1 MPDARWW
8 DWHDRCRID
17 RVVDGD
23 TVLATFWT
31 DLGFYG
37 KAEITAMVRLA
48 GLDAPEL
55 RAADPVLRTRARAS
69 KAALE
74 AMLPPGTVCSART
87 ARDGDRYGRW
97 LAVLTLADGTDV
109 NAALLV
115 EGHARP
121 YEGGSRG

>member
-1 MPDARWW
+1 M
-8 DWHDRCRID
+8 
-17 RVVDGD
+17 DGD
-23 TVLATFWT
+23 TVRAAFVT

-37 KAEITAMVRLA
+37 KAEITTMVRLA

-55 RAADPVLRTRARAS
+55 RAADPGQRGRAREA

-74 AMLPPGTVCSART
+74 AMLPRGTVCSART

-109 NAALLV
+109 NARLLA

-121 YEGGSRG
+121 YDGGARG

>member
-1 MPDARWW
+1 MPDAGWW
-8 DWHDRCRID
+8 DWPARCRVE

-23 TVLATFWT
+23 TVVATFIT

-37 KAEITAMVRLA
+37 KAQITAMVRLA
-48 GLDAPEL
+48 GLDTPEL
-55 RAADPVLRTRARAS
+55 RAPDSAVRTRARTA

-109 NAALLV
+109 NAALLR
-115 EGHARP
+115 EGLARP
-121 YEGGSRG
+121 YDGGARG

>member
-1 MPDARWW
+1 MPDAEWW
-8 DWHDRCRID
+8 NWINRCRVE

-23 TVLATFWT
+23 TIRAAFVT

-55 RAADPVLRTRARAS
+55 RASDPALRTRARAS

-97 LAVLTLADGTDV
+97 LAVLTLGDGTDV
-109 NAALLV
+109 NAALLR
-115 EGHARP
+115 EGLARP
-121 YEGGSRG
+121 YDGGARG